1 MISTTQS
8 YQDLRKYRKQNAMQK
23 ILYYFSRVHQTNL
36 SGQDK
41 YEYEDDKQIHDRR
54 FDGTVRDDEFD
65 RIEWCF

>member
-1 MISTTQS
+1 
-8 YQDLRKYRKQNAMQK
+8 MQK

-41 YEYEDDKQIHDRR
+41 YEYEDDKEIHDRR